1 MRNEWIAFM
10 PAGVWQKKSI
20 MIAQKLGYKVVAI
33 DSDPNAEGL
42 LVSDDSILL
51 TELDCLSLVSALRSK
66 DLQIVAALSIASDV
80 GVIPCSHIREGFQLP
95 GMRPQE
101 AELFTYKHLQ
111 RERWLKDG
119 IPGPE
124 WFKLV
129 RGDDYS
135 TKLLSLKFPLIVKP
149 SDSSGSRGVTK
160 VKDLESLNFALGE
173 AFVFSRLGIVI
184 VEEFMPG
191 TEFTVE
197 VFCSNFECHIIMITQ
212 KVKVPGTDDTV
223 ARELFNPILES
234 ELESKISETVK
245 NAFKSLGYRNGP
257 GHAEIILKEDG
268 KVGMVEVAARGG
280 GFLIFDEMIPRSSGI
295 DISQL
300 TIESEL
306 GKDIKVPKRTDYK
319 SILRFLESRK
329 GVVQSISIP
338 SGVDLPYGLLIRPL
352 VNVGQTL
359 RNPISDGDRMCAIL
373 ATAQDLKG
381 AQELVSWA
389 IENIEIIVK

>member
-1 MRNEWIAFM
+1 M
-10 PAGVWQKKSI
+10 PAGIWQKKSI
-20 MIAQKLGYKVVAI
+20 LIAQNLGYKVIAI
-33 DSDPNAEGL
+33 DSDPSAEGL

-80 GVIPCSHIREGFQLP
+80 GVIPCSRIREGFQLT
-95 GMRPQE
+95 GMYPQE

-111 RERWLKDG
+111 RERWLTEG
-119 IPGPE
+119 IPGPK
-124 WFKLV
+124 WLKV
-129 RGDDYS
+129 ARGDDYS
-135 TKLLSLKFPLIVKP
+135 SILRSLEFPLIVKP

-160 VKDLESLNFALGE
+160 VEDLESLNSALDE
-173 AFVFSRLGIVI
+173 AFSFSRLGIAI
-184 VEEFMPG
+184 AEEFMTG

-212 KVKVPGTDDTV
+212 KVKVPGTDDTI
-223 ARELFNPILES
+223 ARELFNPTLES
-234 ELESKISETVK
+234 ELELKISETVK
-245 NAFKSLGYRNGP
+245 SAFNSLNYRNGP

-295 DISQL
+295 DISRL

-306 GKDIKVPKRTDYK
+306 GKNIKVPRRKDNK
-319 SILRFLESRK
+319 SILRFIESRK
-329 GVVQSISIP
+329 GVVRSISTP
-338 SGVDLPYGLLIRPL
+338 LEVDLPNELLIRPL

-359 RNPISDGDRMCAIL
+359 RDPISDGDRMCAIL
-373 ATAQDLKG
+373 ATSKDLKG
-381 AQELVSWA
+381 AHELVLWA
-389 IENIEIIVK
+389 IENIEIIVT